1 LPRKRSQS
9 AVCCALAANDFAD
22 GIALAANRSSDSDS
36 TAGAEPV
43 TAATRPDQQQQLR
56 AAKLLKKMLA
66 AGVSQYDPAPID
78 ALAKAGRIEMTIE
91 NSVTSV
97 TSRRSQR

>member
-1 LPRKRSQS
+1 MTACVRVSEAAGGRMAIWNS
-9 AVCCALAANDFAD
+9 APWSSSNTYTRLTLGESKVLTLESRHAQKISRCNNV
-22 GIALAANRSSDSDS
+22 GTIA
-36 TAGAEPV
+36 T
-43 TAATRPDQQQQLR
+43 
-56 AAKLLKKMLA
+56 KLA

>member
-1 LPRKRSQS
+1 MRHGEHLSPEPWEDSPS
-9 AVCCALAANDFAD
+9 HVDPDEIEAI
-22 GIALAANRSSDSDS
+22 IAR
-36 TAGAEPV
+36 G
-43 TAATRPDQQQQLR
+43 PDQQQQLR